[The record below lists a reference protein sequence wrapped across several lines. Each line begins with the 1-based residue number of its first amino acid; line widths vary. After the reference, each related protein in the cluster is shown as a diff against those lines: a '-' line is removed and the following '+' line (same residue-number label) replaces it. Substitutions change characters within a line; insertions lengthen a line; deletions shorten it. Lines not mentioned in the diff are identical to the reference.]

1 MNAHERTRLSAVA
14 ETIVI
19 DDVVGLAVL
28 DGDDGNAPLRWA
40 NPAFA
45 SLLGRPRDDVVGRRL
60 ADLVDDPDIATALD
74 AHDRG
79 RERTVRISTLA
90 GGVVL
95 QLSPTD
101 RASELLVVASP
112 AHATPRAAMYDAVTG
127 LASLA
132 LFREHLQLGLHR
144 RAREGDDLAVVT
156 VGVPDFASSWQQ
168 HAGAASVL
176 QTRIAERIEQVV
188 RDSDVLAARRP
199 GSFVLLVVDPTDAV
213 AAATLVSERLL
224 AAFETP
230 FALTDR
236 LQPLSLAIG
245 IGAVLADDDVDQ
257 AIGRADAAL
266 AQAVTDG
273 SGAYRILLDD

>member
-1 MNAHERTRLSAVA
+1 MNTHERTRLAAVD

-28 DGDDGNAPLRWA
+28 GDAPPGAQVRWA

-45 SLLGRPRDDVVGRRL
+45 ALLGHPHDALAGRRI
-60 ADLVDDPDIATALD
+60 DELVDDPELAAALGTTAP
-74 AHDRG
+74 G
-79 RERTVRISTLA
+79 RERTVRIATPSGTI
-90 GGVVL
+90 VL

-101 RASELLVVASP
+101 RDELLVVASP
-112 AHATPRAAMYDAVTG
+112 AHDSPRAAMYDAVTG
-127 LASLA
+127 LASLP

-156 VGVPDFASSWQQ
+156 VGVPDFATSWQR
-168 HAGAASVL
+168 HAGAASLL

-199 GSFVLLVVDPTDAV
+199 GSFLLLVIDSTDAV
-213 AAATLVSERLL
+213 AAATVVSERML

-230 FALTDR
+230 FAMADR
-236 LQPLSLAIG
+236 LQPLALNLG
-245 IGAVLADDDVDQ
+245 IGAVLPDDDVDA
-257 AIGRADAAL
+257 AISRADTALSTAVAAGP
-266 AQAVTDG
+266 AT
-273 SGAYRILLDD
+273 YRILLDA

>member
-1 MNAHERTRLSAVA
+1 MNTHERTRLAAVD

-28 DGDDGNAPLRWA
+28 AGATGGAPLRWA

-45 SLLGRPRDDVVGRRL
+45 SLLGRQPDDLPGRRL
-60 ADLVDDPDIATALD
+60 VELVDDRGLATALGAPD
-74 AHDRG
+74 LRH
-79 RERTVRISTLA
+79 ERTVRIATPA
-90 GGVVL
+90 GSVVL

-101 RASELLVVASP
+101 RDEVLVVASP
-112 AHATPRAAMYDAVTG
+112 AHGSPRAAMYDAVTG

-144 RAREGDDLAVVT
+144 RARDGDDLAVVT
-156 VGVPDFASSWQQ
+156 VGVPDFATSWQD

-199 GSFVLLVVDPTDAV
+199 GSFVLLVVDPADAV
-213 AAATLVSERLL
+213 AAATLVSERML
-224 AAFETP
+224 AAFEAP

-236 LQPLSLAIG
+236 LQPLVLNVG
-245 IGAVLADDDVDQ
+245 IGAVLPGDDVDV
-257 AIGRADAAL
+257 AIARADTAL
-266 AQAVTDG
+266 ARAVSAGPAT
-273 SGAYRILLDD
+273 YRILLES